1 MATRWHII
9 AHIILVGLGILFALP
24 FTWLISTSLKVDSK
38 IFAEN
43 TELVPRAPFVVVTDE
58 VLSEHARV
66 AAQTAASPGTVGAGL
81 KPAPTDREQAEALGT
96 GQIREEAAPLPSP
109 GETVR
114 VRPLKQQGD
123 YTLVQV
129 YRGVRVSKEQF
140 WVKEGAIQDKFF
152 LNWHNYSEA
161 LKDFDFTLYLKNT
174 LRICVLTVFG
184 TVMSCSLVAYG
195 LACVKWKGRELLFW
209 LMLSTM
215 MLPGQVTMIPVFLT
229 FKKLGWIG
237 SILPL
242 VVPSFLGNA
251 FFIFLLRQFYRTIP
265 TELAEAARI
274 DGCSELGIWWR
285 IMFPLSK
292 PALAVVGLFTFIG
305 TWNDFL
311 GPLIYLIDDRQY
323 TLSIGLAMFQGQY
336 GGFWG
341 QMMAVST
348 MMVLPI
354 VILFFFTQ
362 KTFIQGVKLS
372 GIKG

>member
-1 MATRWHII
+1 MARRMATRWHVL
-9 AHIILVGLGILFALP
+9 AHMVLVGLGVLFALP

-43 TELVPRAPFVVVTDE
+43 TELIPRAPFVTITE
-58 VLSEHARV
+58 EILSEHRNV
-66 AAQTAASPGTVGAGL
+66 AAAQA
-81 KPAPTDREQAEALGT
+81 PAPGQEQ
-96 GQIREEAAPLPSP
+96 QDVPLPRP

-129 YRGVRVSKEQF
+129 YRGVKVTKEQF
-140 WVKEGAIQDKFF
+140 WVRQNLIQDRFF
-152 LNWHNYSEA
+152 LNWHNYTEA
-161 LKDFDFTLYLKNT
+161 LKDFDFLLYLKNT
-174 LRICVLTVFG
+174 LRICILTVIG
-184 TVMSCSLVAYG
+184 TVLSCSLVAYG
-195 LACVKWKGRELLFW
+195 LACVRWKGREFLFW

-237 SILPL
+237 TILPL

-265 TELAEAARI
+265 IELAEAARI

-348 MMVLPI
+348 LMVLPI